1 MIIGRYVFLESLTF
15 LVISNL
21 SRIFIEVKLILFLY
35 NNFFVFLHFS
45 NFCISC
51 HGATKDNANN
61 KDGMQD
67 DKFSYAH
74 DCLPIIQML
83 NLELCIMMWVFY

>member
-1 MIIGRYVFLESLTF
+1 MFLGILTF
-15 LVISNL
+15 LLISNL
-21 SRIFIEVKLILFLY
+21 NRILGKVKLILFLY
-35 NNFFVFLHFS
+35 NNLFSLLHFS

-61 KDGMQD
+61 KDDMQD
-67 DKFSYAH
+67 GKFFYAH

-83 NLELCIMMWVFY
+83 NLESCIMMWVFY